1 MRKIDNQLHDVRI
14 EVVTTAFVASGRP
27 DGIQD
32 LDRFIETLN
41 NPQISQQIMLIDP
54 AVRPLY
60 RASDQLHLE
69 ASLLIRRE
77 EIIFANFEG
86 PSFDGDGVSSQI
98 DAPVLLLAPPFQIQ
112 GLVSLVADT
121 NPTLALRAIVGGFFA
136 VRKASVFDAEGNA
149 LGEGEQI
156 IVNGA
161 AVQMTAA
168 TGQHIEVAAA
178 PRLAEVVST
187 SADAD
192 SATEAP
198 ARRQRAA

>member
-1 MRKIDNQLHDVRI
+1 MKKIEQQMQDVRVEI
-14 EVVTTAFVASGRP
+14 VTTTFVASGRP
-27 DGIQD
+27 EGIPN
-32 LDRFIETLN
+32 LDRFVEALN
-41 NPQISQQIMLIDP
+41 NPQVSQQITLMDP

-69 ASLLIRRE
+69 AALLIRRE
-77 EIIFANFEG
+77 EIVFANFEG
-86 PSFDGDGVSSQI
+86 PSFGNEGSSMI

-112 GLVSLVADT
+112 GMVSLPAGTDR
-121 NPTLALRAIVGGFFA
+121 TLALRGVVSGFFA
-136 VRKASVFDAEGNA
+136 VRKASVFDADGNA

-168 TGQHIEVAAA
+168 TGQHIDVATAPRVEAAPASVAAEVA
-178 PRLAEVVST
+178 PET
-187 SADAD
+187 
-192 SATEAP
+192 P